1 MNVFDPEFYPTPDAV
16 IKKMVEP
23 YADRI
28 GTATILE
35 PSAGSGAIVDFLT
48 HKGVQVPYTTKH
60 GETHMLDMT
69 AKTEKIYTCEH
80 NPELQ
85 ALLIGKGYR
94 LVAEDFLSYHP
105 DTHFD
110 LVIMNPPFKTGSR
123 HLLHAWDILQS
134 GDIVCLL
141 NAETVRNTCTGERE
155 RLRSLIEANGSV
167 DFLGPVFHNADNPTD
182 VDVAMVRLHKEAKED
197 PFKIDLDGFARET
210 MPDFGAMA
218 SEQGALMQSSRL
230 DAFIR
235 SWDLAKAAAIN
246 YLKARTMLK
255 LYMSAFLQADKNK
268 LQTDIVTELEKHLH
282 LDGQEPIE
290 DSYNFF
296 VEEGKRQA
304 WNMIF
309 QEINLGKYMTSSL
322 RDNLFK
328 FRDAQSSMALTKENI
343 MKLFEFIMFN
353 LSDIMDHNIS
363 DVYDLFTK
371 FYDGNTNCEEG
382 WKTNKRY
389 KANRKIIVP
398 YCVEAGFMPQ
408 KFGYNPYFSVSS
420 YRRNSLEDIDKAM
433 CWLTGKNFDSL
444 DNMGHYGNDFR
455 AESGPSHTINAAIT
469 TIRVGDQGW
478 HDSAFFRIKAFKK
491 GTVHLEFKDE
501 ALWAKFNQ
509 VANKEKNLVGAGEAA

>member
-69 AKTEKIYTCEH
+69 AKMEKIYTCEH

-197 PFKIDLDGFARET
+197 CP
-210 MPDFGAMA
+210 
-218 SEQGALMQSSRL
+218 
-230 DAFIR
+230 
-235 SWDLAKAAAIN
+235 
-246 YLKARTMLK
+246 
-255 LYMSAFLQADKNK
+255 
-268 LQTDIVTELEKHLH
+268 
-282 LDGQEPIE
+282 
-290 DSYNFF
+290 
-296 VEEGKRQA
+296 
-304 WNMIF
+304 
-309 QEINLGKYMTSSL
+309 
-322 RDNLFK
+322 
-328 FRDAQSSMALTKENI
+328 
-343 MKLFEFIMFN
+343 
-353 LSDIMDHNIS
+353 
-363 DVYDLFTK
+363 
-371 FYDGNTNCEEG
+371 
-382 WKTNKRY
+382 
-389 KANRKIIVP
+389 
-398 YCVEAGFMPQ
+398 
-408 KFGYNPYFSVSS
+408 
-420 YRRNSLEDIDKAM
+420 
-433 CWLTGKNFDSL
+433 
-444 DNMGHYGNDFR
+444 
-455 AESGPSHTINAAIT
+455 
-469 TIRVGDQGW
+469 
-478 HDSAFFRIKAFKK
+478 
-491 GTVHLEFKDE
+491 
-501 ALWAKFNQ
+501 
-509 VANKEKNLVGAGEAA
+509 

>member
-1 MNVFDPEFYPTPDAV
+1 MNVFDPEFYPTPKEV
-16 IKKMVEP
+16 IAKMAEP
-23 YADRI
+23 YADI
-28 GTATILE
+28 LPGATILE

-48 HKGVQVPYTTKH
+48 EEGVRKPYTNKQ
-60 GETHMLDMT
+60 GETYQFKMKARKDR
-69 AKTEKIYTCEH
+69 IYTCEH

-85 ALLIGKGYR
+85 SLLIGKGYR
-94 LVAEDFLSYHP
+94 LVAEDFLSFHP

-110 LVIMNPPFKTGSR
+110 LAIMNPPFRTGCK

-141 NAETVRNTCTGERE
+141 NAETVRNTCTGERK
-155 RLRSLIEANGSV
+155 RLCALIEAYGSV
-167 DFLGPVFHNADNPTD
+167 EFLGPVFHDADNPTD

-197 PFKIDLDGFARET
+197 PFKIDLDEFTKEA
-210 MPDFGAMA
+210 MPDFGAMSNKDGVLVQA
-218 SEQGALMQSSRL
+218 NRM

-255 LYMSAFLQADKNK
+255 LYMSAFLQTEKDKRS
-268 LQTDIVTELEKHLH
+268 TDIVTELEKHLH
-282 LDGQEPIE
+282 SEPNEAIE
-290 DSYNFF
+290 KSYNFF
-296 VEEGKRQA
+296 VEEGKKEA

-309 QEINLGKYMTSSL
+309 REINLGKYMTSSL
-322 RDNLFK
+322 RKKLFE

-343 MKLFEFIMFN
+343 MKLFESIMLN
-353 LSDIMDHNIS
+353 LSDIMEHNLS
-363 DVYDLFTK
+363 DVYDLFTN
-371 FYDGNTNCEEG
+371 FYEGNTNCEEG

-408 KFGYNPYFSVSS
+408 KYGYSPYFSVSFHRS
-420 YRRNSLEDIDKAM
+420 DKLEDIDKAM
-433 CWLTGKNFDSL
+433 CWLAGKNFDSL
-444 DNMGHYGNDFR
+444 DNMKHYGNDFR
-455 AESGPSHTINAAIT
+455 AESGPNHTIAAAIT
-469 TIRVGDQGW
+469 TIHVGDQEW
-478 HDSAFFRIKAFKK
+478 HDSAFFRVKAFKK

-509 VANKEKNLVGAGEAA
+509 IVNKEKNLVGASE